1 MNFHSA
7 IECRA
12 RLISMARNA
21 HVSARHSPLVRDVI
35 RAQVTFSASKDGQA
49 VIVIKVSSI
58 YLAENVRAADSIV
71 LLLRSYLSTWVS
83 TWPVRQSTGPMSL
96 PFRLDGRHVSNIAL
110 HQGRTLERLAQRQIP
125 LRKRPLPEM

>member
-21 HVSARHSPLVRDVI
+21 HVSARHSPRVRDVI

-71 LLLRSYLSTWVS
+71 LLRSYLSTRMS
-83 TWPVRQSTGPMSL
+83 TWSVRESTGPMSL
-96 PFRLDGRHVSNIAL
+96 PSRLDR
-110 HQGRTLERLAQRQIP
+110 
-125 LRKRPLPEM
+125 

>member
-21 HVSARHSPLVRDVI
+21 HVSARHSPRVRDVI
-35 RAQVTFSASKDGQA
+35 QAQVTFSASKDGQA

-58 YLAENVRAADSIV
+58 YFAENVRAADSIV
-71 LLLRSYLSTWVS
+71 LLRSYLSTRMS
-83 TWPVRQSTGPMSL
+83 TWPVRESTGPMSL
-96 PFRLDGRHVSNIAL
+96 PSRLDRRHLSNIAL
-110 HQGRTLERLAQRQIP
+110 HQGRTLERLAQWEIP
-125 LRKRPLPEM
+125 LRERSLSEM